1 MAPSSYGMTLAGFI
15 PKRLAD
21 IQNDMNASI
30 ALIVD
35 PATGEYPFQNAAD
48 DAILQ
53 QIIGVFASALEAAWE
68 AAYEASVQF
77 DPQKNT
83 GAGQSGTVQLNAIT
97 RKAGT
102 RTILTFDLTGT
113 PGVLVPSGALI
124 AAASGETAYAIQ
136 ENVIFPAAEDGQR
149 TSHVTARGGC
159 TEYGA
164 FDPEPGTVNTIQT
177 PVAGWFNAGN
187 TATESVGT
195 AQETDEEL
203 RKRQQRSTQLT
214 SYRQIDAIYASVL
227 AVEGVT
233 YCRAYQNATTYPVDD
248 RGIPFKE
255 VAVVAEG
262 GDPDAITDALFLRFP
277 VGVIGHGRISIT
289 KYDQQGVGYPISFS
303 RPTPVPVYVN
313 VIVEITNRSE
323 FPDNGIR
330 LIKEAIVAYAQY
342 GDTSNTEGFPPGEDV
357 IRTRLYTPINSI
369 AGHEIILCEIGTE
382 QGSLAEEN
390 IPIAWNQVAAFDV
403 DGITVT
409 VREQ

>member
-1 MAPSSYGMTLAGFI
+1 MASSSYGMTLAGFI

-35 PATGEYPFQNAAD
+35 PHTGEYPFQNVTD
-48 DAILQ
+48 DAVLQ
-53 QIIGVFASALEAAWE
+53 QVVGVFASALEEAWE

-77 DPQKNT
+77 GPQKNT

-102 RTILTFDLTGT
+102 KTILTFDLTGT
-113 PGVLVPSGALI
+113 PGVLVPAGALI
-124 AAASGETAYAIQ
+124 ASASGETAYALQ
-136 ENVIFPAAEDGQR
+136 ENVIFPAVVEGQR
-149 TSHVTARGGC
+149 TSHTTARGVC

-164 FDPEPGTVNTIQT
+164 FDPGPGTVNTIQT
-177 PVAGWFNAGN
+177 PVAGWFNASN

-214 SYRQIDAIYASVL
+214 SYRQIDAIYTSVL

-233 YCRAYQNATTYPVDD
+233 YCRAYQNATAYPVDD

-262 GDPDAITDALFLRFP
+262 GDPAAITDALFLRFP
-277 VGVIGHGRISIT
+277 VGVIGHGSISIT

-303 RPTPVPVYVN
+303 RPTPIPVYVN

-323 FPDNGIR
+323 FPDNGIQ

-369 AGHEIILCEIGTE
+369 AGHEIIFCEIGTE
-382 QGSLAEEN
+382 QDALAEEN
-390 IPIAWNQVAAFDV
+390 IPIAWNQVATFDV
-403 DGITVT
+403 DAITVT
-409 VREQ
+409 VRGQ

>member
-1 MAPSSYGMTLAGFI
+1 M
-15 PKRLAD
+15 
-21 IQNDMNASI
+21 
-30 ALIVD
+30 
-35 PATGEYPFQNAAD
+35 
-48 DAILQ
+48 
-53 QIIGVFASALEAAWE
+53 
-68 AAYEASVQF
+68 
-77 DPQKNT
+77 
-83 GAGQSGTVQLNAIT
+83 QLNAIT

-102 RTILTFDLTGT
+102 KTILTFDLTGT

-124 AAASGETAYAIQ
+124 AAASGETAYALQ
-136 ENVIFPAAEDGQR
+136 ENVIFPAVVEGQR
-149 TSHVTARGGC
+149 TSHTTARGVC

-164 FDPEPGTVNTIQT
+164 FDPGPGTVNTIQT
-177 PVAGWFNAGN
+177 PVAGWFNASN

-233 YCRAYQNATTYPVDD
+233 YCRAYQNATAYPVDD

-262 GDPDAITDALFLRFP
+262 GDPAAITDALFLRFP
-277 VGVIGHGRISIT
+277 VGVIGHGSISIT

-303 RPTPVPVYVN
+303 RPTPIPVYVN

-323 FPDNGIR
+323 FPDNGIQ

-369 AGHEIILCEIGTE
+369 AGHEIIFCEIGTE
-382 QGSLAEEN
+382 QDALAEEN
-390 IPIAWNQVAAFDV
+390 IPIAWNQVATFDV
-403 DGITVT
+403 DAITVT
-409 VREQ
+409 VRGQ

>member
-1 MAPSSYGMTLAGFI
+1 MASSSYGMTLAGFI

-35 PATGEYPFQNAAD
+35 PHTGEYPFQNVTD
-48 DAILQ
+48 DAVLQ
-53 QIIGVFASALEAAWE
+53 QVVGVFASALEEAWE

-102 RTILTFDLTGT
+102 KTILTFDLTGT
-113 PGVLVPSGALI
+113 PGVLVPAGALI
-124 AAASGETAYAIQ
+124 ASASGETAYALQ
-136 ENVIFPAAEDGQR
+136 ENVIFPAVVEGQR
-149 TSHVTARGGC
+149 TSHTTARGGC

-164 FDPEPGTVNTIQT
+164 FDPGPGTVNTIQT
-177 PVAGWFNAGN
+177 PVAGWFNASN
-187 TATESVGT
+187 TATESVGP

-233 YCRAYQNATTYPVDD
+233 YCRAYQNATAYPVDD

-262 GDPDAITDALFLRFP
+262 GDPAAITDALFLRFP
-277 VGVIGHGRISIT
+277 VGVIGHGSISIT

-303 RPTPVPVYVN
+303 RPTPIPVYVN

-323 FPDNGIR
+323 FPDNGIQ

-369 AGHEIILCEIGTE
+369 AGHEIIFCEIGTE
-382 QGSLAEEN
+382 QDALAEEN
-390 IPIAWNQVAAFDV
+390 IPIAWNQVATFDV
-403 DGITVT
+403 DAITVT
-409 VREQ
+409 VRGQ

>member
-1 MAPSSYGMTLAGFI
+1 MASSSYGMTLAGFI

-35 PATGEYPFQNAAD
+35 PHTGEYPFQNVTD
-48 DAILQ
+48 DAVLQ
-53 QIIGVFASALEAAWE
+53 QVVGVFASALEEAWE

-102 RTILTFDLTGT
+102 KTILTFDLTGT
-113 PGVLVPSGALI
+113 PGVLVPAGALI
-124 AAASGETAYAIQ
+124 ASASGETAYALQ
-136 ENVIFPAAEDGQR
+136 ENVIFPAVVEGQR
-149 TSHVTARGGC
+149 TSHTTARGGC

-164 FDPEPGTVNTIQT
+164 FDPGPGTVNTIQT
-177 PVAGWFNAGN
+177 PVAGWFNASN
-187 TATESVGT
+187 TATESIGT

-233 YCRAYQNATTYPVDD
+233 YCRAYQNATAYPVDD

-262 GDPDAITDALFLRFP
+262 GDPAAITDALFLRFP
-277 VGVIGHGRISIT
+277 VGVIGHGSISVT

-303 RPTPVPVYVN
+303 RPTPIPVYVN

-323 FPDNGIR
+323 FPDNGIQ

-342 GDTSNTEGFPPGEDV
+342 GDPSNTEGFPPGEDV

-382 QGSLAEEN
+382 HGALAEEN
-390 IPIAWNQVAAFDV
+390 IPIAWNQVATFDV
-403 DGITVT
+403 GDITVT
-409 VREQ
+409 VRGQ

>member
-1 MAPSSYGMTLAGFI
+1 MASSSYGMTLAGFI

-35 PATGEYPFQNAAD
+35 PHTGEYPFQNVTD
-48 DAILQ
+48 DAVLQ
-53 QIIGVFASALEAAWE
+53 QVVGVFASALEEAWE

-102 RTILTFDLTGT
+102 KTILTFDLTGT
-113 PGVLVPSGALI
+113 PGVLVPAGALI
-124 AAASGETAYAIQ
+124 ASASGETAYALQ
-136 ENVIFPAAEDGQR
+136 ENVIFPAVVEGQR
-149 TSHVTARGGC
+149 TSHTTARGVC

-164 FDPEPGTVNTIQT
+164 FDPGPGTVNTIQT
-177 PVAGWFNAGN
+177 PVAGWFNASN

-195 AQETDEEL
+195 AQEKDEEL

-233 YCRAYQNATTYPVDD
+233 YCRAYQNATAYPVDD

-262 GDPDAITDALFLRFP
+262 GDPAAITDALFLRFP
-277 VGVIGHGRISIT
+277 VGVIGHGSISIT

-303 RPTPVPVYVN
+303 RPTPIPVYVN

-323 FPDNGIR
+323 FPDNGIQ

-382 QGSLAEEN
+382 QDALAEEN
-390 IPIAWNQVAAFDV
+390 IPIAWNQVATFDV
-403 DGITVT
+403 GDTTVT
-409 VREQ
+409 VRGQ

>member
-1 MAPSSYGMTLAGFI
+1 M
-15 PKRLAD
+15 
-21 IQNDMNASI
+21 
-30 ALIVD
+30 
-35 PATGEYPFQNAAD
+35 
-48 DAILQ
+48 
-53 QIIGVFASALEAAWE
+53 
-68 AAYEASVQF
+68 
-77 DPQKNT
+77 
-83 GAGQSGTVQLNAIT
+83 QLNAIT

-102 RTILTFDLTGT
+102 KTILTFDLTGT

-124 AAASGETAYAIQ
+124 AAASGETAYALQ
-136 ENVIFPAAEDGQR
+136 ENVIFPAVVEGQR
-149 TSHVTARGGC
+149 TSHTTARGVC

-164 FDPEPGTVNTIQT
+164 FDPGPGTVNTIQT
-177 PVAGWFNAGN
+177 PVAGWFNASN

-233 YCRAYQNATTYPVDD
+233 YCRAYQNATAYPVDD

-262 GDPDAITDALFLRFP
+262 GDPAAITDALFLRFP
-277 VGVIGHGRISIT
+277 VGVIGHGSISVT

-303 RPTPVPVYVN
+303 RPTPIPVYVN

-323 FPDNGIR
+323 FPDNGIQ

-390 IPIAWNQVAAFDV
+390 ILIAWNQVATFDV
-403 DGITVT
+403 DDITVT
-409 VREQ
+409 VRGQ

>member
-1 MAPSSYGMTLAGFI
+1 MASSSYGMTLAGFI

-35 PATGEYPFQNAAD
+35 PHTGEYPFQNVTD
-48 DAILQ
+48 DAVLQ
-53 QIIGVFASALEAAWE
+53 QVVGVFASALEEAWE

-102 RTILTFDLTGT
+102 KTILTFDLTGT
-113 PGVLVPSGALI
+113 PGVLVPAGALI

-136 ENVIFPAAEDGQR
+136 ENVIFPVAEGQR
-149 TSHVTARGGC
+149 TSHAAARGIC

-177 PVAGWFNAGN
+177 PVAGWFNASN

-195 AQETDEEL
+195 AQEKDEEL

-227 AVEGVT
+227 AVEG
-233 YCRAYQNATTYPVDD
+233 
-248 RGIPFKE
+248 G
-255 VAVVAEG
+255 
-262 GDPDAITDALFLRFP
+262 
-277 VGVIGHGRISIT
+277 
-289 KYDQQGVGYPISFS
+289 
-303 RPTPVPVYVN
+303 
-313 VIVEITNRSE
+313 
-323 FPDNGIR
+323 
-330 LIKEAIVAYAQY
+330 
-342 GDTSNTEGFPPGEDV
+342 
-357 IRTRLYTPINSI
+357 
-369 AGHEIILCEIGTE
+369 
-382 QGSLAEEN
+382 
-390 IPIAWNQVAAFDV
+390 
-403 DGITVT
+403 
-409 VREQ
+409 

>member
-1 MAPSSYGMTLAGFI
+1 MASSSYGMTLAGFI

-35 PATGEYPFQNAAD
+35 PHTGEYPFQNVTD
-48 DAILQ
+48 DAVLQ
-53 QIIGVFASALEAAWE
+53 QVVGVFASALEEAWE

-102 RTILTFDLTGT
+102 KTILTFDLTGT
-113 PGVLVPSGALI
+113 PGVLVPAGALI
-124 AAASGETAYAIQ
+124 AAASGETAYALQ
-136 ENVIFPAAEDGQR
+136 ENVIFPVAEDGQR
-149 TSHVTARGGC
+149 TSHAAARGVC

-177 PVAGWFNAGN
+177 PVAGWFNASN

-233 YCRAYQNATTYPVDD
+233 YCRAYQNATTYPVDE

-262 GDPDAITDALFLRFP
+262 GDPAAITDALFLRFP
-277 VGVIGHGRISIT
+277 VGVIGHGSISIT
-289 KYDQQGVGYPISFS
+289 FS
-303 RPTPVPVYVN
+303 RPTPIPVYVN

-323 FPDNGIR
+323 FPDNGIQ

-382 QGSLAEEN
+382 QDALAEGN
-390 IPIAWNQVAAFDV
+390 IPIAWNQVATFDV
-403 DGITVT
+403 GDITVT
-409 VREQ
+409 VRGR

>member
-1 MAPSSYGMTLAGFI
+1 MASSSYGMTLAGFI

-35 PATGEYPFQNAAD
+35 PHTGEYPFQNVTD
-48 DAILQ
+48 DAVLQ
-53 QIIGVFASALEAAWE
+53 QVVGVFASALEEAWE

-102 RTILTFDLTGT
+102 KTILTFDLTGT
-113 PGVLVPSGALI
+113 PGVLVPAGALI
-124 AAASGETAYAIQ
+124 AAASGETAYALQ
-136 ENVIFPAAEDGQR
+136 ENVILAEDGQR
-149 TSHVTARGGC
+149 TSHAAARGVC

-177 PVAGWFNAGN
+177 PVAGWFNASN

-233 YCRAYQNATTYPVDD
+233 YCRAYQNATTYPVDE

-262 GDPDAITDALFLRFP
+262 GDPAAITDALFLRFP
-277 VGVIGHGRISIT
+277 VGIGHGSISIT

-303 RPTPVPVYVN
+303 RPTPIPVYVN

-323 FPDNGIR
+323 FPDNGIQ

-382 QGSLAEEN
+382 QDALAEGN
-390 IPIAWNQVAAFDV
+390 IPIAWNQVATFDV
-403 DGITVT
+403 GDITVT
-409 VREQ
+409 VRGR

>member
-1 MAPSSYGMTLAGFI
+1 MASSSYGMTLAGFI

-35 PATGEYPFQNAAD
+35 PHTGEYPFQNVTD
-48 DAILQ
+48 DAVLQ
-53 QIIGVFASALEAAWE
+53 QVVGVFASALEEAWE

-102 RTILTFDLTGT
+102 KTILTFDLTGT
-113 PGVLVPSGALI
+113 PGVLVPAGALI
-124 AAASGETAYAIQ
+124 ASASGETAYALQ
-136 ENVIFPAAEDGQR
+136 ENVIFPAVVEGQR
-149 TSHVTARGGC
+149 TSHTTARGVC

-164 FDPEPGTVNTIQT
+164 FDPGPGTVNTIQT
-177 PVAGWFNAGN
+177 PVAGWFNASN
-187 TATESVGT
+187 TATESVGA

-203 RKRQQRSTQLT
+203 RKRQQRSTQLA

-233 YCRAYQNATTYPVDD
+233 YCRAYQNATAYPVDD

-262 GDPDAITDALFLRFP
+262 GDPAAITDALFLRFP
-277 VGVIGHGRISIT
+277 VGVIGHGSISVT

-303 RPTPVPVYVN
+303 RPTPIPVYVN

-323 FPDNGIR
+323 FPDNGIQ

-390 IPIAWNQVAAFDV
+390 ILIAWNQVATFDV
-403 DGITVT
+403 DDITVT
-409 VREQ
+409 VRGQ

>member
-1 MAPSSYGMTLAGFI
+1 MASSSYGMTLAGFI

-35 PATGEYPFQNAAD
+35 PHTGEYPFQNVTD
-48 DAILQ
+48 DAVSQ
-53 QIIGVFASALEAAWE
+53 QVVGVFASALEEAWE

-102 RTILTFDLTGT
+102 KTILTFDLTGT
-113 PGVLVPSGALI
+113 PGVLVPAGALI
-124 AAASGETAYAIQ
+124 ASASGETAYALQ
-136 ENVIFPAAEDGQR
+136 ENVIFPAVVEGQR
-149 TSHVTARGGC
+149 TSHTTARGGC

-164 FDPEPGTVNTIQT
+164 FDPGPGTVNTIQT
-177 PVAGWFNAGN
+177 PVAGWFNASN
-187 TATESVGT
+187 TATESIGT

-233 YCRAYQNATTYPVDD
+233 YCRAYQNATAYPVDD

-262 GDPDAITDALFLRFP
+262 GDPAAITDALFLRFP
-277 VGVIGHGRISIT
+277 VGVIGHGSISVT

-303 RPTPVPVYVN
+303 RPTPIPVYVN

-323 FPDNGIR
+323 FPDNGIQ

-382 QGSLAEEN
+382 HGALAEEN
-390 IPIAWNQVAAFDV
+390 IPIAWNQVATFDV
-403 DGITVT
+403 GDITVT
-409 VREQ
+409 VRGQ

>member
-1 MAPSSYGMTLAGFI
+1 MASSSYGMTLAGFI

-35 PATGEYPFQNAAD
+35 PHTGEYPFQNVTD
-48 DAILQ
+48 DAVLQ
-53 QIIGVFASALEAAWE
+53 QVVGVFASALEEAWE
-68 AAYEASVQF
+68 AAYEASVEF

-102 RTILTFDLTGT
+102 KTILTFDLTGT
-113 PGVLVPSGALI
+113 PGVLVPAGALI
-124 AAASGETAYAIQ
+124 AAASGETAYALQ
-136 ENVIFPAAEDGQR
+136 ENVIFPVAEDGQR
-149 TSHVTARGGC
+149 TSHAAARGVC

-177 PVAGWFNAGN
+177 PVAGWFNASN

-214 SYRQIDAIYASVL
+214 SNRHIDAIYPSVQ

-233 YCRAYQNATTYPVDD
+233 YCRAYQNATTYPVDE

-262 GDPDAITDALFLRFP
+262 GDPAAITDALFLRFP
-277 VGVIGHGRISIT
+277 VGVIGHGSISIT

-303 RPTPVPVYVN
+303 RPTPIPVYVN

-323 FPDNGIR
+323 FPDNGIQ

-382 QGSLAEEN
+382 QDALAEGN
-390 IPIAWNQVAAFDV
+390 IPIAWNQVATFDV
-403 DGITVT
+403 GDITVT
-409 VREQ
+409 VRGR

>member
-1 MAPSSYGMTLAGFI
+1 MASEQYGMTGAGFI

-21 IQNDMNASI
+21 IQSDLNLELAN
-30 ALIVD
+30 IVD
-35 PATGEYPFQNAAD
+35 PSTGEYPFQNAAD

-53 QIIGVFASALEAAWE
+53 QVVGVFASALEEAWE

-77 DPQKNT
+77 DPQKNA

-102 RTILTFDLTGT
+102 RTILSFDLTGT
-113 PGVLVPSGALI
+113 PGVLVPAGTLI
-124 AAASGETAYAIQ
+124 ASASGEAAYAIQ

-149 TSHVTARGGC
+149 TSHATARGVC

-164 FDPEPGTVNTIQT
+164 FNPEPGTVNTIQT
-177 PVAGWFNAGN
+177 PVAGFFNASN

-203 RKRQQRSTQLT
+203 RKRQQRYTQLT
-214 SYRQIDAIYASVL
+214 SYRQIDAIYAAVL

-233 YCRAYQNATTYPVDD
+233 YCRAYQNTNTYPVDA

-277 VGVIGHGRISIT
+277 VGVIGHGSISIT

-323 FPDNGIR
+323 FPDNGIQ
-330 LIKEAIVAYAQY
+330 LIKESIVAYAQY
-342 GDTSNTEGFPPGEDV
+342 GDTSNTEGFPPGENV
-357 IRTRLYTPINSI
+357 IRTRIYTPINAI
-369 AGHEIILCEIGTE
+369 AGHEIILCEIGTA

-390 IPIAWNQVAAFDV
+390 IPIAWNQVATFDT
-403 DGITVT
+403 DDITVT
-409 VREQ
+409 VRGQ

>member
-1 MAPSSYGMTLAGFI
+1 MASSSYGMTLAGFI

-35 PATGEYPFQNAAD
+35 PHTGEYPFQHVTDVAV
-48 DAILQ
+48 LQ
-53 QIIGVFASALEAAWE
+53 QVVGVFASALEEAWE

-102 RTILTFDLTGT
+102 KTILTFDLTGT
-113 PGVLVPSGALI
+113 PGVLVPAGALI
-124 AAASGETAYAIQ
+124 ASASGETAYALQ
-136 ENVIFPAAEDGQR
+136 ENVIFPAVVEGQR
-149 TSHVTARGGC
+149 TSHTTARGVC

-164 FDPEPGTVNTIQT
+164 FDPGPGTVNTIQT
-177 PVAGWFNAGN
+177 PVAGWFNASN
-187 TATESVGT
+187 TATESIGT

-233 YCRAYQNATTYPVDD
+233 YCRAYQNATAYPVDD

-262 GDPDAITDALFLRFP
+262 GDPAAITDALFLRFP
-277 VGVIGHGRISIT
+277 VGVIGHGSISIT

-303 RPTPVPVYVN
+303 RPTPIPVYVN

-323 FPDNGIR
+323 FPDNGIQ

-390 IPIAWNQVAAFDV
+390 ILIAWNQVATFDV
-403 DGITVT
+403 DDITVT
-409 VREQ
+409 VRGQ

>member
-1 MAPSSYGMTLAGFI
+1 MASSSYGMTLAGFI

-35 PATGEYPFQNAAD
+35 PHTGEYPFQNVTD
-48 DAILQ
+48 DAVLQ
-53 QIIGVFASALEAAWE
+53 QVVGVFASALEEAWE

-102 RTILTFDLTGT
+102 KTILTFDLTGT
-113 PGVLVPSGALI
+113 PGVLVPAGALI
-124 AAASGETAYAIQ
+124 ASASGETAYALQ
-136 ENVIFPAAEDGQR
+136 ENVIFPAVVEGQR
-149 TSHVTARGGC
+149 TSHTTARGGC

-164 FDPEPGTVNTIQT
+164 FDPGPGTVNTIQT
-177 PVAGWFNAGN
+177 PVAGWFNASN
-187 TATESVGT
+187 T

-233 YCRAYQNATTYPVDD
+233 YCRAYQNATAYPVDD

-262 GDPDAITDALFLRFP
+262 GDPAAITDALFLRFP
-277 VGVIGHGRISIT
+277 VGVIGHGSISIT

-303 RPTPVPVYVN
+303 RPTPIPVYVN

-323 FPDNGIR
+323 FPDNGIQ

-369 AGHEIILCEIGTE
+369 AGHEIIFCEIGTE
-382 QGSLAEEN
+382 QDALAEEN
-390 IPIAWNQVAAFDV
+390 IPIAWNQVATFDV
-403 DGITVT
+403 DAITVT
-409 VREQ
+409 VRGQ

>member
-1 MAPSSYGMTLAGFI
+1 MASSSYGMTLAGFI

-35 PATGEYPFQNAAD
+35 PHTGEYPFQNVTD
-48 DAILQ
+48 DAVLQ
-53 QIIGVFASALEAAWE
+53 QVVGVFASALEEAWE

-102 RTILTFDLTGT
+102 KTILTFDLTGT
-113 PGVLVPSGALI
+113 PGVLVPAGALI
-124 AAASGETAYAIQ
+124 ASASGETAYALQ
-136 ENVIFPAAEDGQR
+136 ENVIFPAVVEGQR
-149 TSHVTARGGC
+149 TSHTTARGVC

-164 FDPEPGTVNTIQT
+164 FDPGPGTVNTIQT
-177 PVAGWFNAGN
+177 PVAGWFNASN
-187 TATESVGT
+187 TATESIGT

-233 YCRAYQNATTYPVDD
+233 YCRAYQNATAYPVDD

-262 GDPDAITDALFLRFP
+262 GDPAAITDALFLRFP
-277 VGVIGHGRISIT
+277 VGVIGHGSISIT

-303 RPTPVPVYVN
+303 RPTPIPVYVN

-323 FPDNGIR
+323 FPDNGIQ

-390 IPIAWNQVAAFDV
+390 ILIAWNQVATFDV
-403 DGITVT
+403 DDITVT
-409 VREQ
+409 VRGQ

>member
-1 MAPSSYGMTLAGFI
+1 MASSSYGMTLAGFI

-35 PATGEYPFQNAAD
+35 PHTGEYPFQNVTD
-48 DAILQ
+48 DAVLQ
-53 QIIGVFASALEAAWE
+53 QVVGVFASALEEAWE

-102 RTILTFDLTGT
+102 KTILTFDLTGT
-113 PGVLVPSGALI
+113 PGVLVPAGALI
-124 AAASGETAYAIQ
+124 AAASGETAYALQ
-136 ENVIFPAAEDGQR
+136 ENVIFPVAEDGQR
-149 TSHVTARGGC
+149 TSHAAARGVC

-177 PVAGWFNAGN
+177 PVAGWFNASN

-233 YCRAYQNATTYPVDD
+233 YCRAYQNATTYPVDE

-262 GDPDAITDALFLRFP
+262 GDPAAITDALFLRFP
-277 VGVIGHGRISIT
+277 VGVIGHGSI
-289 KYDQQGVGYPISFS
+289 PISFS
-303 RPTPVPVYVN
+303 RPTPIPVYVN

-323 FPDNGIR
+323 FPDNGIQ

-382 QGSLAEEN
+382 QDALAEGN
-390 IPIAWNQVAAFDV
+390 IPIAWNQVATFDV
-403 DGITVT
+403 GDITVT
-409 VREQ
+409 VRGR

>member
-1 MAPSSYGMTLAGFI
+1 M
-15 PKRLAD
+15 
-21 IQNDMNASI
+21 
-30 ALIVD
+30 
-35 PATGEYPFQNAAD
+35 
-48 DAILQ
+48 
-53 QIIGVFASALEAAWE
+53 
-68 AAYEASVQF
+68 
-77 DPQKNT
+77 
-83 GAGQSGTVQLNAIT
+83 QLNAIT

-149 TSHVTARGGC
+149 TSHVTARGVY
-159 TEYGA
+159 TEYVA

-277 VGVIGHGRISIT
+277 VGVIGHGSISIT

-313 VIVEITNRSE
+313 VIVEITNRS
-323 FPDNGIR
+323 
-330 LIKEAIVAYAQY
+330 
-342 GDTSNTEGFPPGEDV
+342 
-357 IRTRLYTPINSI
+357 I

-390 IPIAWNQVAAFDV
+390 IPIAWNQVATFDV

-409 VREQ
+409 VRGQ

>member
-1 MAPSSYGMTLAGFI
+1 MASSSYGMTLAGFI

-35 PATGEYPFQNAAD
+35 PHTGEYPFQNVTD
-48 DAILQ
+48 DAVLQ
-53 QIIGVFASALEAAWE
+53 QVVGVFASALEEAWE

-102 RTILTFDLTGT
+102 KTILTFDLTGT
-113 PGVLVPSGALI
+113 PGVLVPAGALI
-124 AAASGETAYAIQ
+124 ASASGETAYALQ
-136 ENVIFPAAEDGQR
+136 ENVIFPAVVEGQR
-149 TSHVTARGGC
+149 TSHTTARGVC

-164 FDPEPGTVNTIQT
+164 FDPGPGTVNTIQT
-177 PVAGWFNAGN
+177 PVAGWFNASN
-187 TATESVGT
+187 TATESVGA

-233 YCRAYQNATTYPVDD
+233 YCRAYQNATAYPVDD

-262 GDPDAITDALFLRFP
+262 GDPAAITDALFLRFP
-277 VGVIGHGRISIT
+277 VGVIGHGSISVT

-303 RPTPVPVYVN
+303 RPTPIPVYVN

-323 FPDNGIR
+323 FPDNGIQ

-390 IPIAWNQVAAFDV
+390 ILIAWNQVATFDV
-403 DGITVT
+403 DDITVT
-409 VREQ
+409 VRGQ

>member
-1 MAPSSYGMTLAGFI
+1 MASSSYGMTLAGFI

-35 PATGEYPFQNAAD
+35 PHTGEYPFQNVTD
-48 DAILQ
+48 DAVLQ
-53 QIIGVFASALEAAWE
+53 QVVGVFASALEEAWE

-102 RTILTFDLTGT
+102 KTILTFDLTGT
-113 PGVLVPSGALI
+113 PGVLVPAGALI
-124 AAASGETAYAIQ
+124 ASASGETAYALQ
-136 ENVIFPAAEDGQR
+136 ENVIFPAVVEGQR
-149 TSHVTARGGC
+149 TSHTTARGGC

-164 FDPEPGTVNTIQT
+164 FDPGPGTVNTIQT
-177 PVAGWFNAGN
+177 PVAGWFNASN

-233 YCRAYQNATTYPVDD
+233 YCRAYQNATAYPVDD

-255 VAVVAEG
+255 VAAVAEG
-262 GDPDAITDALFLRFP
+262 GDPAAITDALFLRFP
-277 VGVIGHGRISIT
+277 VGVIGHGSISIT

-303 RPTPVPVYVN
+303 RPTPIPVYVN

-323 FPDNGIR
+323 FPDNGIQ

-369 AGHEIILCEIGTE
+369 AGHEIIFCEIGTE
-382 QGSLAEEN
+382 QDALAEEN
-390 IPIAWNQVAAFDV
+390 IPIAWNQVATFDV
-403 DGITVT
+403 DAITVT
-409 VREQ
+409 VRGQ

>member
-1 MAPSSYGMTLAGFI
+1 MASSSYGMTLAGFI

-35 PATGEYPFQNAAD
+35 PHTGEYPFQNVTD
-48 DAILQ
+48 DAVLQ
-53 QIIGVFASALEAAWE
+53 QVVGVFASALEEAWE

-102 RTILTFDLTGT
+102 KTILTFDLTGT
-113 PGVLVPSGALI
+113 PGVLVPAGALI
-124 AAASGETAYAIQ
+124 ASASGETAYALQ
-136 ENVIFPAAEDGQR
+136 ENVIFPAVVEGQR
-149 TSHVTARGGC
+149 TSHTTARVVC

-164 FDPEPGTVNTIQT
+164 FDPGPGTVNTIQT
-177 PVAGWFNAGN
+177 PVAGWFNASN
-187 TATESVGT
+187 TATESVGA

-233 YCRAYQNATTYPVDD
+233 YCRAYQNATAYPVDD

-262 GDPDAITDALFLRFP
+262 GDPAAITDALFLRFP
-277 VGVIGHGRISIT
+277 VGVIGHGSISVT

-303 RPTPVPVYVN
+303 RPTPIPVYVN

-323 FPDNGIR
+323 FPDNGIQ

-390 IPIAWNQVAAFDV
+390 ILIAWNQVATFDV
-403 DGITVT
+403 DDITVT
-409 VREQ
+409 VRGQ

>member
-1 MAPSSYGMTLAGFI
+1 MTLAGFI

-35 PATGEYPFQNAAD
+35 PHTGEYPFQNVTD
-48 DAILQ
+48 DAVLQ
-53 QIIGVFASALEAAWE
+53 QVVGVFASALEEAWE
-68 AAYEASVQF
+68 AAYEARVQF

-102 RTILTFDLTGT
+102 KTILTFDLTGT
-113 PGVLVPSGALI
+113 PGVLVPAGALI
-124 AAASGETAYAIQ
+124 ASASGETAYALQ
-136 ENVIFPAAEDGQR
+136 ENVIFPAVVEGQR
-149 TSHVTARGGC
+149 TSHTTARGVC

-164 FDPEPGTVNTIQT
+164 FDPGPGTVNTIQT
-177 PVAGWFNAGN
+177 PVAGWFNASN

-214 SYRQIDAIYASVL
+214 SYRQIDAIYTSVL

-233 YCRAYQNATTYPVDD
+233 YCRAYQNATAYPVDD

-262 GDPDAITDALFLRFP
+262 GDPAAITDALFLRFP
-277 VGVIGHGRISIT
+277 VGVIGHGSISIT

-303 RPTPVPVYVN
+303 RPTPIPVYVI

-323 FPDNGIR
+323 FPDNGIQ

-369 AGHEIILCEIGTE
+369 AGHEIIFCEIGTE
-382 QGSLAEEN
+382 QDALAEEN
-390 IPIAWNQVAAFDV
+390 IPIAWNQVATFDV
-403 DGITVT
+403 DAITVT
-409 VREQ
+409 VRGQ

>member
-1 MAPSSYGMTLAGFI
+1 MASSSYGMTLAGFI

-35 PATGEYPFQNAAD
+35 PHTGEYPFQNVTD
-48 DAILQ
+48 DAVLQ
-53 QIIGVFASALEAAWE
+53 QVVGVFASALEEAWE

-102 RTILTFDLTGT
+102 KTILTFDLTGT
-113 PGVLVPSGALI
+113 PGVLVPAGTLI
-124 AAASGETAYAIQ
+124 ASASGETAYALQ
-136 ENVIFPAAEDGQR
+136 ENVIFPAVVEGQR
-149 TSHVTARGGC
+149 TSHTTARGGC

-164 FDPEPGTVNTIQT
+164 FDPGPGTVNTIQT
-177 PVAGWFNAGN
+177 PVAGWFNASN

-233 YCRAYQNATTYPVDD
+233 YCRAYQNATAYPVDD

-262 GDPDAITDALFLRFP
+262 GDPAAITDALFLRFP
-277 VGVIGHGRISIT
+277 VGVIGHGSISIT

-303 RPTPVPVYVN
+303 RPTPIPVYVN

-323 FPDNGIR
+323 FPDNGIQ

-369 AGHEIILCEIGTE
+369 AGHEIIFCEIGTE
-382 QGSLAEEN
+382 QDALAEEN
-390 IPIAWNQVAAFDV
+390 IPIAWNQVATFDV
-403 DGITVT
+403 DAITVT
-409 VREQ
+409 VRGQ

>member
-1 MAPSSYGMTLAGFI
+1 MASEQYGMTEAGFI
-15 PKRLAD
+15 PKRLVD
-21 IQNDMNASI
+21 IQSDLNLGLAG
-30 ALIVD
+30 IVE
-35 PATGEYPFQNAAD
+35 PGTGEYPFQNVED

-53 QIIGVFASALEAAWE
+53 QVVGVFASALEEAWE

-102 RTILTFDLTGT
+102 KTILVFDLAGT
-113 PGVLVPSGALI
+113 PSVLVPAGALI
-124 AAASGETAYAIQ
+124 ASPSGETAYALQ
-136 ENVIFPAAEDGQR
+136 ENVIFPAAGGGQL
-149 TSHVTARGGC
+149 TSHVTARGVC

-164 FDPEPGTVNTIQT
+164 FDPAPGTVNTIQT
-177 PVAGWFNAGN
+177 PVAGWFNASN
-187 TATESVGT
+187 TATESIGT

-227 AVEGVT
+227 AIEGVT
-233 YCRAYQNATTYPVDD
+233 YCRAYQNTNTYPVDN

-262 GDPDAITDALFLRFP
+262 GDPVAITDALFLRFP
-277 VGVIGHGRISIT
+277 VGVVGHGSISIT

-303 RPTPVPVYVN
+303 RPTPIPVYVN

-323 FPDNGIR
+323 FPDNGIQ
-330 LIKEAIVAYAQY
+330 LIKEAIVSYAQY

-382 QGSLAEEN
+382 QGSLSEEN
-390 IPIAWNQVAAFDV
+390 IPIAWNQVATFDAG
-403 DGITVT
+403 DIAVT
-409 VREQ
+409 VRGR

>member
-1 MAPSSYGMTLAGFI
+1 MASSSYGMTLAGFI

-35 PATGEYPFQNAAD
+35 PHTGEYPFQNVTD
-48 DAILQ
+48 DAVLQ
-53 QIIGVFASALEAAWE
+53 QVVGVFASALEVAWE

-102 RTILTFDLTGT
+102 KTILTFDLTGT
-113 PGVLVPSGALI
+113 PGVLVPAGALI
-124 AAASGETAYAIQ
+124 ASASGETAYALQ
-136 ENVIFPAAEDGQR
+136 ENVIFPAVVEGQR
-149 TSHVTARGGC
+149 TSHTTARGVC

-164 FDPEPGTVNTIQT
+164 FDPGPGTVNTIQT
-177 PVAGWFNAGN
+177 PVAGWFNASN
-187 TATESVGT
+187 TATESIGT

-233 YCRAYQNATTYPVDD
+233 YCRAYQNATAYPVDD

-262 GDPDAITDALFLRFP
+262 GDPAAITDALFLRFP
-277 VGVIGHGRISIT
+277 VGVIGHGSISIT

-303 RPTPVPVYVN
+303 RPTPIPVYVN

-323 FPDNGIR
+323 FPDNGIQ

-390 IPIAWNQVAAFDV
+390 ILIAWNQVATFDV
-403 DGITVT
+403 DDITVT
-409 VREQ
+409 VRGQ

>member
-1 MAPSSYGMTLAGFI
+1 MASSSYGMTLAGFI

-35 PATGEYPFQNAAD
+35 PHTGEYPFQNVTD
-48 DAILQ
+48 DAVLQ
-53 QIIGVFASALEAAWE
+53 QVVGVFASALEEAWE

-102 RTILTFDLTGT
+102 KTILTFDLTGT
-113 PGVLVPSGALI
+113 PGVLVPAGALI
-124 AAASGETAYAIQ
+124 ASASGETAYALQ
-136 ENVIFPAAEDGQR
+136 ENVIFPAVVEGQR
-149 TSHVTARGGC
+149 TSHTTARGVC

-164 FDPEPGTVNTIQT
+164 FDPGPGTVNTIQT
-177 PVAGWFNAGN
+177 PVAGWFNASN

-262 GDPDAITDALFLRFP
+262 GDPAAITDALFLRFP
-277 VGVIGHGRISIT
+277 VGVIGHGSISIT

-303 RPTPVPVYVN
+303 RPTPIPVYVN

-323 FPDNGIR
+323 FPDNGIQ

-369 AGHEIILCEIGTE
+369 AGHEIIFCEIGTE
-382 QGSLAEEN
+382 QDALAEEN
-390 IPIAWNQVAAFDV
+390 IPIAWNQVATFDV
-403 DGITVT
+403 DAITVT
-409 VREQ
+409 VRGQ

>member
-1 MAPSSYGMTLAGFI
+1 MASSSYGMTPAGFI

-21 IQNDMNASI
+21 IQGDLNASI

-35 PATGEYPFQNAAD
+35 PHTGEYPFQNVTD
-48 DAILQ
+48 DAVLQ
-53 QIIGVFASALEAAWE
+53 QVVGVFASALEEAWE

-102 RTILTFDLTGT
+102 KTILTFDLTGT
-113 PGVLVPSGALI
+113 PGVLVPAGALI
-124 AAASGETAYAIQ
+124 AAASGETAYALQ
-136 ENVIFPAAEDGQR
+136 ENVIFPAVVEGQR
-149 TSHVTARGGC
+149 TSHATARGVC

-164 FDPEPGTVNTIQT
+164 FDPTPGTVNTIQT
-177 PVAGWFNAGN
+177 PVAGWFNASN

-214 SYRQIDAIYASVL
+214 SYRQIDCIGASFL
-227 AVEGVT
+227 AFEVVT

-262 GDPDAITDALFLRFP
+262 GDPAAITDALFLRFP
-277 VGVIGHGRISIT
+277 VGVIGHGSISIT

-303 RPTPVPVYVN
+303 RPTPIPVYVN

-323 FPDNGIR
+323 FPDNGIQ

-390 IPIAWNQVAAFDV
+390 IPIAWNQVATFDV
-403 DGITVT
+403 DDITVT
-409 VREQ
+409 VRGQ

>member
-1 MAPSSYGMTLAGFI
+1 MASSSYGMTLAGFI

-35 PATGEYPFQNAAD
+35 PHTGEYPFQNVTD
-48 DAILQ
+48 DAGLQ
-53 QIIGVFASALEAAWE
+53 QVVGVFASALEEAWE

-102 RTILTFDLTGT
+102 KTILTFDLTGT
-113 PGVLVPSGALI
+113 PGVLVPAGALI
-124 AAASGETAYAIQ
+124 ASASGETAYALQ
-136 ENVIFPAAEDGQR
+136 ENVIFPAVVEGQR
-149 TSHVTARGGC
+149 TSHTTARGGC

-164 FDPEPGTVNTIQT
+164 FDPGPGTVNTIQT
-177 PVAGWFNAGN
+177 PVAGWFNASN

-233 YCRAYQNATTYPVDD
+233 YCRAYQNATAYPVDD

-262 GDPDAITDALFLRFP
+262 GDPAAITDALFLRFP
-277 VGVIGHGRISIT
+277 VGVIGHGSISIT

-303 RPTPVPVYVN
+303 RPTPIPVYVN

-323 FPDNGIR
+323 FPDNGIQ

-369 AGHEIILCEIGTE
+369 AGHEIIFCEIGTE
-382 QGSLAEEN
+382 QDALAEEN
-390 IPIAWNQVAAFDV
+390 IPIAWNQVATFDV
-403 DGITVT
+403 DAITVT
-409 VREQ
+409 VRGQ

>member
-53 QIIGVFASALEAAWE
+53 QVVGVFASALEAAWE

-149 TSHVTARGGC
+149 TSHGRRAGFAPSTAHLIPNRVRTIPSRPRLRAGSTPATGLRNRSGRHRRRTRNCASVSSGLRSSPATARS
-159 TEYGA
+159 
-164 FDPEPGTVNTIQT
+164 T
-177 PVAGWFNAGN
+177 PFMRPFW
-187 TATESVGT
+187 
-195 AQETDEEL
+195 
-203 RKRQQRSTQLT
+203 RS
-214 SYRQIDAIYASVL
+214 
-227 AVEGVT
+227 
-233 YCRAYQNATTYPVDD
+233 RA
-248 RGIPFKE
+248 
-255 VAVVAEG
+255 
-262 GDPDAITDALFLRFP
+262 
-277 VGVIGHGRISIT
+277 
-289 KYDQQGVGYPISFS
+289 
-303 RPTPVPVYVN
+303 
-313 VIVEITNRSE
+313 
-323 FPDNGIR
+323 
-330 LIKEAIVAYAQY
+330 
-342 GDTSNTEGFPPGEDV
+342 
-357 IRTRLYTPINSI
+357 
-369 AGHEIILCEIGTE
+369 
-382 QGSLAEEN
+382 
-390 IPIAWNQVAAFDV
+390 
-403 DGITVT
+403 
-409 VREQ
+409 